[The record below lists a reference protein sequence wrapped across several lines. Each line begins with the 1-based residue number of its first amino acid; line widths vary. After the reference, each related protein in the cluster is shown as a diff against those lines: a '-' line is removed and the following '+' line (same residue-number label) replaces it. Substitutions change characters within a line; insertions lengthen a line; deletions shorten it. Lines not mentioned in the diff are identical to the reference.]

1 MALAGDAR
9 AEEPR
14 WDEVTA
20 LKDEPALGESAQ
32 LDPSQA
38 RESAALAA
46 TQAKKNM
53 EAAQSSLKTAQ
64 KEKAQVTLDYGK
76 FQESYQQDKITN
88 DEAKAKKVKADAVV
102 AEKQAVVDA
111 AQAGADT
118 AKEALAAAKKAE
130 ENALKIQEATETNL
144 VNLRKAQA
152 KKVDTFSTAGLSTA
166 SAKEAAQASHQE
178 FLTQSNGEIAANQ
191 AKLKQDNA
199 QISFTKGQTK
209 VTSKTVDAKEQAVA
223 EAQNDLRTAQKKASE
238 AAAADVSSAKLMS
251 EASTK
256 RAALIQEKTTKEKS
270 LSEAIAAFGA
280 SQVAKSAADAA
291 LQAADKAEAIALD
304 AKAAGATASKAA
316 QWDAKYA
323 KISGDIK
330 VADSAFEE
338 FKKKFPT
345 FLARL

>member
-1 MALAGDAR
+1 
-9 AEEPR
+9 
-14 WDEVTA
+14 
-20 LKDEPALGESAQ
+20 
-32 LDPSQA
+32 
-38 RESAALAA
+38 
-46 TQAKKNM
+46 M

-270 LSEAIAAFGA
+270 LSEVIRTCTH
-280 SQVAKSAADAA
+280 KS
-291 LQAADKAEAIALD
+291 
-304 AKAAGATASKAA
+304 
-316 QWDAKYA
+316 
-323 KISGDIK
+323 
-330 VADSAFEE
+330 
-338 FKKKFPT
+338 
-345 FLARL
+345 